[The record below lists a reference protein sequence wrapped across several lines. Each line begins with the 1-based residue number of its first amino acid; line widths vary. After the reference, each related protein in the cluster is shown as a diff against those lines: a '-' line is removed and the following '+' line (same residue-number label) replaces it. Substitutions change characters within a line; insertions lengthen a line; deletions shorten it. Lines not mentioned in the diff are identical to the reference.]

1 MYNITFIK
9 QIQNKTE
16 IILLYSNNITS
27 DYIYSN
33 QILCTFQK
41 TILDCINTCKN
52 QYTCKLQCFKNET
65 SYIDLIIKTCFQ
77 LYNSNNNCNNFQNL
91 NNNLKKCDM
100 KNFNN
105 ANWCFNDI
113 LKCPDNK
120 NTLQKNPDDI
130 ILGCTI
136 LGVIIIVSICYYTNC
151 CSCLVNKYQIH
162 DEKYKNDI
170 CV

>member
-1 MYNITFIK
+1 MQK
-9 QIQNKTE
+9 NK
-16 IILLYSNNITS
+16 YV
-27 DYIYSN
+27 
-33 QILCTFQK
+33 
-41 TILDCINTCKN
+41 
-52 QYTCKLQCFKNET
+52 
-65 SYIDLIIKTCFQ
+65 
-77 LYNSNNNCNNFQNL
+77 
-91 NNNLKKCDM
+91 
-100 KNFNN
+100 
-105 ANWCFNDI
+105 DI